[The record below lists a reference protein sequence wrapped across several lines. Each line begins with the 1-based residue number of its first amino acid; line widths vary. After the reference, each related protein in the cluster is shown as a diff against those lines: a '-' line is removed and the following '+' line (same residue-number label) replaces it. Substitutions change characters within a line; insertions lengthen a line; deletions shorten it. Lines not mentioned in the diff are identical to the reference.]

1 MKIIAQKQ
9 DHVSV
14 KQRIFNVIVCIL
26 LAMIFCGIFILG
38 HGQNPFTVYAKML
51 KTGFGSTI
59 GITNSI
65 VTSIPL
71 MFCSL
76 GVAVAYKMGINNIGA
91 EGQYCMGAIA
101 ATGIA
106 LYCPFIPHSLVIPAM
121 FIAAFLGA
129 ALWGVLS
136 ILPKALWNVN
146 DTIVTLMM
154 NYVALL
160 FLNWLCYGPWIDH
173 SMNIAVSEPIPDY
186 AMLKTYFGTNLNIC
200 ILIASIIAILI
211 YAFFKY
217 TVMGYQ
223 IKVISKNIHAAKYA
237 GMTVAAKIVLVMLI
251 SAGIAG
257 LAGFAQV
264 SGQVHKLQTDFAN
277 GAGFTGIVI
286 AYLSKFNP
294 FIILIVSVFF
304 GGLTIGGYSIQ
315 MLGVPS
321 QIVTMLQGTILIFVL
336 GGEIFTRYK
345 FTVIRSAKIKKEMQ
359 EEM

>member
-1 MKIIAQKQ
+1 MRIIAQKQ
-9 DHVSV
+9 DNISGG
-14 KQRIFNVIVCIL
+14 QRILNVIICVF
-26 LAMIFCGIFILG
+26 LAMVFCGFFILG
-38 HGQNPFTVYAKML
+38 HGQNPFAVYAKMM
-51 KTGFGSTI
+51 KAGFGSFL

-65 VTSIPL
+65 VTSVPL

-76 GVAVAYKMGINNIGA
+76 GVAVSYKMGINNIGA

-101 ATGIA
+101 AAGIA
-106 LYCPFIPHSLVIPAM
+106 LYCPFIPESLVIPAM
-121 FIAAFLGA
+121 FLAAFFGGA
-129 ALWGVLS
+129 AWGVIS
-136 ILPKALWNVN
+136 ILPKVLWGIN

-160 FLNWLCYGPWIDH
+160 FLDWLCYGPWIDH
-173 SMNIAVSEPIPDY
+173 SMNIAVSETIPDY

-200 ILIASIIAILI
+200 ILICIIIAVLI

-217 TVMGYQ
+217 TVIGYQ
-223 IKVISKNIHAAKYA
+223 VKVISNNIHAAKYA
-237 GMTVAAKIVLVMLI
+237 GMTVASKIVLIMLI

-294 FIILIVSVFF
+294 FVILFVSVFF
-304 GGLTIGGYSIQ
+304 GGLTIGGYSVQ
-315 MLGVPS
+315 MMGVPS

-345 FTVIRSAKIKKEMQ
+345 FTIISGSKIKKEIR
-359 EEM
+359 EEI

>member
-1 MKIIAQKQ
+1 MRVIAQKQ
-9 DHVSV
+9 DHVSI
-14 KQRIFNVIVCIL
+14 KTRCINVVICVL
-26 LAMIFCGIFILG
+26 LAMVFCGFFILG
-38 HGQNPFTVYAKML
+38 HGQNPFAVYAKML
-51 KTGFGSTI
+51 KAGFATGLV
-59 GITNSI
+59 NSI

-101 ATGIA
+101 ATGVA
-106 LYCPFIPHSLVIPAM
+106 LYCDFIPQALTIPAM
-121 FIAAFLGA
+121 FLAAFFA
-129 ALWGVLS
+129 AAAWGVVS

-160 FLNWLCYGPWIDH
+160 FLSWLCYGPWIDK
-173 SMNIAVSEPIPDY
+173 SMNIAVSKEIPDY
-186 AMLKTYFGTNLNIC
+186 AMLGTFFGTNLNIC
-200 ILIASIIAILI
+200 VVIAIIIAVLI
-211 YAFFKY
+211 YLFFKY

-223 IKVISKNIHAAKYA
+223 IKVISNNIHAAKYA
-237 GMTVAAKIVLVMLI
+237 GMTVASKIILVMLI

-264 SGQVHKLQTDFAN
+264 AGSVHKLQTDFAN

-294 FIILIVSVFF
+294 FVILGVSVFF

-315 MLGVPS
+315 VMGVPS

-345 FTVIRSAKIKKEMQ
+345 FTIIHGNKIKKEMK

>member
-106 LYCPFIPHSLVIPAM
+106 
-121 FIAAFLGA
+121 
-129 ALWGVLS
+129 
-136 ILPKALWNVN
+136 
-146 DTIVTLMM
+146 
-154 NYVALL
+154 
-160 FLNWLCYGPWIDH
+160 
-173 SMNIAVSEPIPDY
+173 
-186 AMLKTYFGTNLNIC
+186 
-200 ILIASIIAILI
+200 
-211 YAFFKY
+211 
-217 TVMGYQ
+217 
-223 IKVISKNIHAAKYA
+223 
-237 GMTVAAKIVLVMLI
+237 
-251 SAGIAG
+251 
-257 LAGFAQV
+257 
-264 SGQVHKLQTDFAN
+264 
-277 GAGFTGIVI
+277 
-286 AYLSKFNP
+286 
-294 FIILIVSVFF
+294 
-304 GGLTIGGYSIQ
+304 
-315 MLGVPS
+315 
-321 QIVTMLQGTILIFVL
+321 
-336 GGEIFTRYK
+336 
-345 FTVIRSAKIKKEMQ
+345 
-359 EEM
+359 

>member
-200 ILIASIIAILI
+200 ILIAIIIAILI

-257 LAGFAQV
+257 LAGFA
-264 SGQVHKLQTDFAN
+264 N

-294 FIILIVSVFF
+294 FIILLVSVFF